1 MDAATRMTSIVPAPE
16 RSRTRAPERDH
27 DRGARDRRN
36 AGDALTCDPQ
46 DRRRRANAALLDLVV
61 ETAAKRG
68 I

>member
-1 MDAATRMTSIVPAPE
+1 MSAPE
-16 RSRTRAPERDH
+16 GGHELGPADSRE
-27 DRGARDRRN
+27 

-46 DRRRRANAALLDLVV
+46 DRKRRAHAALLDLVV